1 MTVANRAARDRRFY
15 HRAEVHLSGETV
27 LLGNALAGVDR
38 FTTATLDLSLGGARI
53 HVPEELPLGQLLSL
67 HLFLPDGT
75 DHYCRARVLRS
86 AAVTEGEEEAGTWAA
101 VQFIEV

>member
-1 MTVANRAARDRRFY
+1 M
-15 HRAEVHLSGETV
+15 G
-27 LLGNALAGVDR
+27 
-38 FTTATLDLSLGGARI
+38 RI

-101 VQFIEV
+101 VQFIEPDVWMRTAIAGVIETAGGDGE